1 MLRTTDSS
9 NEAATDYTD
18 ATRQNSTTMSNTLA
32 LPSINATETRSLSWS
47 RKKNSQES
55 VDCESSE
62 LSRSAVNAAAYSST
76 NGDAGER
83 SDSES
88 AKRSKSQKFAHKVLK
103 MNVNRITQDKIQAE
117 ALAKALQ
124 EQEQKERQRVVSI
137 LMDHGVTAAQSRAV
151 SKRASDVESRSS
163 RSISAVRE
171 MIDDYEH
178 EVEGFKSRIAVM

>member
-1 MLRTTDSS
+1 
-9 NEAATDYTD
+9 
-18 ATRQNSTTMSNTLA
+18 
-32 LPSINATETRSLSWS
+32 
-47 RKKNSQES
+47 
-55 VDCESSE
+55 
-62 LSRSAVNAAAYSST
+62 
-76 NGDAGER
+76 
-83 SDSES
+83 
-88 AKRSKSQKFAHKVLK
+88 

-117 ALAKALQ
+117 ARAKALE

-178 EVEGFKSRIAVM
+178 EVEGFKSRIAVMQMAEVERLQKEIAYREELAANHGKPKSFWKVPVLNTLKRQHVR